1 MIAKKAFIS
10 ILVIIFLTSC
20 NFIFNNNNA
29 GIEEVNFGTKKTEL
43 LTIKNFPDNQ
53 TPKNIILV
61 IGDGTGINH
70 ITLARLAIGG
80 PDYRL
85 SIDQMPVTGL
95 MLIHSL
101 NDIYTDSAAAGTAWA
116 TGFKTKNRYLSMLPD
131 KKNLKTL
138 PEKLSEKGF
147 MSGIVATS
155 SVTHA
160 TPAAFYAHIDSRY
173 KEIEIANQL
182 LESPI
187 KVALGGGKEFFDLDK
202 VNAEHTLLLSKTE
215 LKSINSKSKI
225 IGLFDEDGIKRSP
238 EKPTQLDM
246 TKFALSHLE
255 QSTTNCSGF
264 FLMSEGSQIDWAGHS
279 NDTNYLINEFIDFDN
294 TIKDLIN
301 FVTIDENTL
310 LIVTA
315 DHETGGLQVLKQ
327 EKGKIIIQWLNGKH
341 TAQPVT
347 VHAYGPGANLFTGLM
362 DNTEIH
368 NKILEIINYKN
379 LQKSKCS

>member
-1 MIAKKAFIS
+1 MIAKKASIS

-43 LTIKNFPDNQ
+43 LKIKSFPDNQ
-53 TPKNIILV
+53 TPRNIILV

-70 ITLARLAIGG
+70 TTLARLAIGG

-85 SIDQMPVTGL
+85 SLDQMPVTGL

-138 PEKLSEKGF
+138 PDKLSEKGF

-215 LKSINSKSKI
+215 
-225 IGLFDEDGIKRSP
+225 
-238 EKPTQLDM
+238 
-246 TKFALSHLE
+246 
-255 QSTTNCSGF
+255 
-264 FLMSEGSQIDWAGHS
+264 
-279 NDTNYLINEFIDFDN
+279 
-294 TIKDLIN
+294 
-301 FVTIDENTL
+301 
-310 LIVTA
+310 
-315 DHETGGLQVLKQ
+315 
-327 EKGKIIIQWLNGKH
+327 
-341 TAQPVT
+341 
-347 VHAYGPGANLFTGLM
+347 
-362 DNTEIH
+362 
-368 NKILEIINYKN
+368 
-379 LQKSKCS
+379 